1 MTIRHKMK
9 AASGKGECMD
19 SDKRD
24 KTIKLVQAGTV
35 AVYVL
40 LVLRST
46 VGEYIKLTKK
56 NMQKEAKRKDKLNK
70 KRYAQKKKRL
80 MEHSKN
86 RHGK

>member
-9 AASGKGECMD
+9 AASGKGDCMD

-56 NMQKEAKRKDKLNK
+56 YMQKEAKRKDKLNK